1 MLEELKVKA
10 KELGI
15 KSVHLYKSEEKL
27 QAKIDEVLFKGR
39 KLPAVE
45 INPEEF
51 VIGSGGVEVIMANV
65 KEVVEA
71 EKPKIRTWEV
81 ISGKFYLG
89 KKRYVAGETFESND
103 DYSKVFPIKEV

>member
-1 MLEELKVKA
+1 MLEELKARA

-27 QAKIDEVLFKGR
+27 QAKIDELGKTPDTFVKIEDVV
-39 KLPAVE
+39 VE
-45 INPEEF
+45 P
-51 VIGSGGVEVIMANV
+51 VEVV
-65 KEVVEA
+65 KEVT
-71 EKPKIRTWEV
+71 KKRTWKV

-89 KKRYVAGETFESND
+89 KDRYVAGDTFECDD